1 VLLNAL
7 LLLLSVLATSTAV
20 IMIKASTVHPVLLAS
35 LRLVVASLVLT
46 PVFLRDLRRHRRGD
60 GAAAGRSRPYT
71 RQHLRASILPG
82 VVLAV
87 HLISWIVGARM
98 TPAANASLIVNLVP
112 LVMPFFLLWLVNE
125 PLTTRE
131 IAATAVALG
140 GVVVLTAG
148 DLNLSPTYFAGD
160 LICFGSM
167 LFYALYMA
175 LGRRNRSVP
184 TVWLYLVP
192 LYTVAAVV
200 SMGVALFFVNP
211 IQPYSARDAALIL
224 GLGIVP
230 TVVGHSLLNY
240 AMQHFRGQLVSIVNM
255 TQFVFA
261 GVLAYLILGETPTW
275 SFYVAS
281 LMMAVSAWVA
291 VGDRLRVKSQ
301 ESRVKSQRSK
311 VERRTSSVER

>member
-1 VLLNAL
+1 MLFLVLEGESVLLNAL
-7 LLLLSVLATSTAV
+7 LLVLSVLATSTAV

-35 LRLVVASLVLT
+35 LRLVVATLVLA
-46 PVFLRDLRRHRRGD
+46 PVFVRDLRRHRAGLGGGD
-60 GAAAGRSRPYT
+60 VDTWRD
-71 RQHLRASILPG
+71 LRASAAPG

-112 LVMPFFLLWLVNE
+112 LVMPFFLLWLADE

-131 IAATAVALG
+131 VRATAIALG

-148 DLNLSPTYFAGD
+148 DLNLSPDYFTGD
-160 LICFGSM
+160 VICFVSM

-175 LGRRNRSVP
+175 LGRRNRTAP

-192 LYTVAAVV
+192 LYAVAAVV
-200 SMGVALFFVNP
+200 SMAVALFFVNP
-211 IQPYSARDAALIL
+211 IQPYSARNVALIL

-240 AMQHFRGQLVSIVNM
+240 AMKHFRGQLVSIVNM

-261 GVLAYLILGETPTW
+261 GVMAYLFFGETPSWT
-275 SFYVAS
+275 FFVAS
-281 LMMAVSAWVA
+281 ALVAVSAWVA
-291 VGDRLRVKSQ
+291 VGDKLKVGKLKV
-301 ESRVKSQRSK
+301 ESSK
-311 VERRTSSVER
+311 VQG